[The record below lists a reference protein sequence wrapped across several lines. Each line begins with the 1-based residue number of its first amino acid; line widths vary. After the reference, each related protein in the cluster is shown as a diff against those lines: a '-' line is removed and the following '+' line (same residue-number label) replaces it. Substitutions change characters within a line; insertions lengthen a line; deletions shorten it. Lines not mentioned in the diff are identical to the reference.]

1 MPPRRRAKAAAASSS
16 RAVAAASA
24 LASMLGRTE
33 ELTAL
38 FETLDVLSCA
48 LMACLSRGWRTA
60 MNEARTQIAS
70 VGAIDRGWLHRLLP
84 FWAKRHHMRVE
95 YFSSNFTMS
104 VLPRFYTGLRKLRL
118 GHLDEA
124 TASSHSL
131 AVDHRFPAADEALAR
146 VTSQLRVMSQLREL
160 VVDPEI
166 SNFSLTIIA
175 GNCSNLQKLKFSS
188 GQISDV
194 GLALLAQGCKQLEH
208 LEIRVHD
215 RQQLEEFTHE
225 GVVAIARSCR
235 RLKTL
240 RLANSS
246 KVEDPALV
254 ALGQHCPLLRSL
266 RGSGWN
272 RITDAAVA
280 ALVHGCPQLE
290 VVELKRAALI
300 TDASASALAQGC
312 PNLNTLNLLETGVTA
327 EGVLTLAKH
336 AKQKLTISTD
346 CMLESAARALEKEY
360 TVELAALIN
369 IKLVTQDGN
378 EIYFLMR
385 EVTPLQKLMRAFC
398 KRQGVSM
405 NSVSF
410 LFGGAQWTRARH
422 AAYRINKTQTPKQL
436 KMKDGDTIHVHP
448 LTN

>member
-1 MPPRRRAKAAAASSS
+1 
-16 RAVAAASA
+16 
-24 LASMLGRTE
+24 MLGRTE

-60 MNEARTQIAS
+60 VNEARTQIAS
-70 VGAIDRGWLHRLLP
+70 VGAIDRCWLHRQLP

-175 GNCSNLQKLKFSS
+175 GNCSNLQKLRFFS
-188 GQISDV
+188 GRISDV
-194 GLALLAQGCKQLEH
+194 GLAVLAQGCKQLEH
-208 LEIRVHD
+208 LDIRVHD
-215 RQQLEEFTHE
+215 RQQLEFTHE

-235 RLKTL
+235 RLKKL
-240 RLANSS
+240 WLANSS

-280 ALVHGCPQLE
+280 DLVHGCPQLE
-290 VVELKRAALI
+290 VVQLPRAALI

-312 PNLNTLNLLETGVTA
+312 PNLNTLDLYGTGVTA
-327 EGVLTLAKH
+327 AGVLTLTKH
-336 AKQKLTISTD
+336 AKQKLTIDTH
-346 CMLESAARALEKEY
+346 CVVESAARALEREY
-360 TVELAALIN
+360 PVELAALID
-369 IKLVTQDGN
+369 IKVLTHGN
-378 EIYFLMR
+378 WRYSLRCESFNR
-385 EVTPLQKLMRAFC
+385 CRSSCTPSANGR
-398 KRQGVSM
+398 VS
-405 NSVSF
+405 
-410 LFGGAQWTRARH
+410 
-422 AAYRINKTQTPKQL
+422 P
-436 KMKDGDTIHVHP
+436 
-448 LTN
+448 

>member
-1 MPPRRRAKAAAASSS
+1 
-16 RAVAAASA
+16 
-24 LASMLGRTE
+24 MLVRTE

-70 VGAIDRGWLHRLLP
+70 VGAIDRCWLHRQLP

-208 LEIRVHD
+208 LDIRVHD

-290 VVELKRAALI
+290 VVELSHAARI

-312 PNLNTLNLLETGVTA
+312 PNLSTLDLYGTGVTA
-327 EGVLTLAKH
+327 AGVLTLAKH
-336 AKQKLTISTD
+336 AKQKLTIDTH
-346 CMLESAARALEKEY
+346 CVVESAARALEREY
-360 TVELAALIN
+360 PVELAALID
-369 IKLVTQDGN
+369 IKVLTHGN
-378 EIYFLMR
+378 WEILFTMR
-385 EVTPLQKLMRAFC
+385 ELQPLQKLMHTFC

-410 LFGGAQWTRARH
+410 RFDGD
-422 AAYRINKTQTPKQL
+422 RITETQTPKQL
-436 KMKDGDTIHVHP
+436 GMEDGDIIHVHA
-448 LTN
+448 LTDFSAAVLGNLGILGILGNLG